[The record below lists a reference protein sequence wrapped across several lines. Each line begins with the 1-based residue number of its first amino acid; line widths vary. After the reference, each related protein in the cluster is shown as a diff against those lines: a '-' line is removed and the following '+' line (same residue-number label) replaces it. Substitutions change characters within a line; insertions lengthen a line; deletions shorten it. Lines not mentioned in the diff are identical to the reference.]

1 MTTRLVRLASALTAL
16 GVAACSS
23 KSSSSG
29 PSGPTGPSGPS
40 TGDVRVSGALSATP
54 AAAMLPLAVAPPA
67 VGAADQV
74 IAIPMSR
81 GSLGGWNMTR
91 SETAALGAGGTFT
104 LDLDRA
110 SDWLLVLANT
120 TVAGSGRFL
129 GSVNVRTGVG
139 ADLLELPLTTAAIDV
154 LSLGTVTHTAT
165 WDARS
170 GTTVDAASFRLSD
183 AQLLAVARSD
193 DVFRN
198 ALNIVN
204 NYGTYAGP
212 GVYWD
217 LRPDF
222 AWWDTASSLSAGFS
236 DPARL
241 AAGYRGMSFQLD
253 SNQTEFGIDALCAH
267 STVVTFEPPSAVTID
282 GVPYSPASP
291 LTSAGVTCDTLVTN
305 QGTSLR
311 GWSGRLYMSGGY
323 GASPAL
329 SVGAASENPAGEWTL
344 RVNGAVRARFDVAGV
359 NPPVTA
365 AGAPTGF
372 VPSFRVNTQ
381 PDGRITSV
389 DVRWFYF
396 DGAAYVPLAA
406 ADLGVLRY
414 FIAALELDFASE
426 VNGTV
431 VTEDVYL
438 DPAAATSA
446 APTRHVWYYGG
457 TPPTPQQ
464 AAGLMG
470 FYETGG
476 FGHFFHFPPR

>member
-1 MTTRLVRLASALTAL
+1 MTTRLVRLASALTVL
-16 GVAACSS
+16 GVAACSGS
-23 KSSSSG
+23 KSSSTGPSG
-29 PSGPTGPSGPS
+29 PSGPTGSG
-40 TGDVRVSGALSATP
+40 VRVTGALSATT
-54 AAAMLPLAVAPPA
+54 AAALVPLAVAPAA
-67 VGAADQV
+67 VGAAEQV
-74 IAIPMSR
+74 IAIPMSH

-91 SETAALGAGGTFT
+91 SETAALGAGGAFT
-104 LDLDRA
+104 LDLERS
-110 SDWLLVLANT
+110 SDWLLVLASST
-120 TVAGSGRFL
+120 AAGSGRFL

-139 ADLLELPLTTAAIDV
+139 ADLLALPFTTAAIDV
-154 LSLGTVTHTAT
+154 LSLGTVTHTAA

-170 GTTVDAASFRLSD
+170 ATTVDATAFRLSD

-204 NYGTYAGP
+204 NYGTYAGA

-222 AWWDTASSLSAGFS
+222 GWWDTTSVLSAGFS

-241 AAGYRGMSFQLD
+241 AAGYRGMSFQLG

-267 STVVTFEPPSAVTID
+267 TTVVTFEPPSAVTID
-282 GVPYSPASP
+282 GVGYSPASP
-291 LTSAGVTCDTLVTN
+291 LTSAGVACDALVTN
-305 QGTSLR
+305 QGTSRR

-329 SVGAASENPAGEWTL
+329 SVGAASENPAGAWTL
-344 RVNGAVRARFDVAGV
+344 RVNGAVRGRFDVAGV

-438 DPAAATSA
+438 DPAVATSA
-446 APTRHVWYYGG
+446 APSRYTWYYGG